1 MGRRLDKISTQLVK
15 ELSELIHNELTD
27 PRIGFV
33 TITHAEVS
41 PDLSHARVF
50 FTVLGSE
57 KERKSTYYGLR
68 SAAGYLKH
76 ALMERLK
83 LKRIPELEFVYDESV
98 DKSMQ
103 IYEKIIEIQKKD
115 QANE

>member
-1 MGRRLDKISTQLVK
+1 MGRRLDKISNQLVK
-15 ELSELIHNELTD
+15 EISELIHNELTD

-50 FTVLGSE
+50 FTVLGRE
-57 KERKSTYYGLR
+57 KEKKSTYYGLK
-68 SAAGYLKH
+68 SAAGYIRH

-83 LKRIPELEFVYDESV
+83 LKRIPEIEFVYDDSV
-98 DKSMQ
+98 DKGMK
-103 IYEKIIEIQKKD
+103 IYEKIIEVQKKED
-115 QANE
+115 IDE